1 MAARGRE
8 GRNGRRPKKRI
19 EALADHI
26 LGYRTTAEPEVQR
39 WGPQPP
45 EGVLS
50 VLLQEFPS
58 YRVGDLLA
66 EDWLVLEQILDYRRA
81 RYAVELF
88 NGGERGFEQ
97 LQQRPDLLDLLLE
110 LGQAQGG
117 PATTLEDVLGAL
129 REQQPKGGDQD
140 G

>member
-1 MAARGRE
+1 M
-8 GRNGRRPKKRI
+8 
-19 EALADHI
+19 
-26 LGYRTTAEPEVQR
+26 QR

-58 YRVGDLLA
+58 YTVSELLE
-66 EDWLVLEQILDYRRA
+66 EDWLILEQILDYRRA

-117 PATTLEDVLGAL
+117 LATTLEDVLGAL
-129 REQQPKGGDQD
+129 REQQPKGGDED

>member
-1 MAARGRE
+1 M
-8 GRNGRRPKKRI
+8 
-19 EALADHI
+19 
-26 LGYRTTAEPEVQR
+26 QR

-58 YRVGDLLA
+58 YTVSELLE
-66 EDWLVLEQILDYRRA
+66 EDWLILEQILDYRRA

-97 LQQRPDLLDLLLE
+97 LQQRADLLELLLE
-110 LGQAQGG
+110 MGRAQGG
-117 PATTLEDVLGAL
+117 PATTVEDVLGTL